1 MAHDRPFTIALVV
14 STLFHLSMVSVF
26 SIVIRFPAQGVRFYP
41 LTIVEQ
47 AAAEAV
53 RMLHRD
59 VLRTSSPDRLLDEN
73 AEAENGSSE
82 TLPAIELPKLQF
94 TSSDPLRTR
103 EESLRIRSQF
113 GDLFESR
120 PQETPDSWALFTRE
134 LRGIGPTLTRWT
146 FPEAAQEEPPRQRVS
161 CPVPGLGVYV
171 EWMSEPKARKILF
184 SPPVPALWNLDPGQ
198 LTEPLA
204 LVFTVNPQGK
214 VTDVQSPIEDEAG
227 TVAGIKDMLFKYLF
241 EPLGV
246 EETKDQHGRLLVTAE
261 ASTE

>member
-1 MAHDRPFTIALVV
+1 MAHDRAFTVALVV

-41 LTIVEQ
+41 LSIVEQ
-47 AAAEAV
+47 AAAEPV
-53 RMLHRD
+53 RMPHRD
-59 VLRTSSPDRLLDEN
+59 ILQTSSPDRLLDEN
-73 AEAENGSSE
+73 AEAENESLDA
-82 TLPAIELPKLQF
+82 LPAIELPKLQF
-94 TSSDPLRTR
+94 TTLDPLRTR

-113 GDLFESR
+113 SDLFESR

-146 FPEAAQEEPPRQRVS
+146 FPEAAREEPPRLHVS
-161 CPVPGLGVYV
+161 SLVPGIGVYV

-184 SPPVPALWNLDPGQ
+184 SPPIPALWNLDPGQ

-204 LVFTVNPQGK
+204 LVFTVNAQGK

-227 TVAGIKDMLFKYLF
+227 AVAGIKEMLFKYVF
-241 EPLGV
+241 ESLGM
-246 EETKDQHGRLLVTAE
+246 EETKDQRGRLLVTAE